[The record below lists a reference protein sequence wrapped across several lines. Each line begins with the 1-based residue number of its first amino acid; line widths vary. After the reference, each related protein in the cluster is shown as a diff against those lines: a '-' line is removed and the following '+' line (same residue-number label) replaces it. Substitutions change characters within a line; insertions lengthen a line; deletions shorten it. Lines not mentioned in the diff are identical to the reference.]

1 MTGPLP
7 ARVCSRHLTLLGVEP
22 GGLELTI
29 SGSECGELHAQ
40 ALSGLMAVNGRAW
53 GGPRPLDLEVCSVAA
68 GILGATGVLAALVA
82 NRRGA
87 AVRRVETSTLD
98 AALCFLR
105 HHLAIATCGA
115 ALPARLTAPG
125 HGAAFV
131 SEDGHPVEL
140 DFLDQRS
147 WAGFWLE
154 LGAERDDVG
163 RGWLPFVFRYNFAT
177 CALPAGLERV
187 GSSHSLAGL
196 VEAAA
201 RHSAGL
207 RVARAGPEPGWHDLP
222 PWRLEGLLPSPS
234 PLAGEVGRPRPGG
247 GSLRLT
253 SEASVRPGAAPSSGP
268 PPVAG
273 ATSSPARGEGPSF
286 SLPLDGIRVVE
297 ITSRVQGPLAGRLLQ
312 LLGATVTRVEP
323 PGGDPARAVPP
334 AAGGTGATFV
344 AYNDGK
350 RAVEIDYKTPA
361 GRGQLDELLAGAD
374 VFLYNWPHGRAEK
387 LGLEP
392 AALARRSPSLV
403 CCHATGWPGG
413 SGEAGAMGTDT
424 LVQAHLGLATGEPP
438 HTSQVTVVDV
448 LGGLVACEG
457 VLAGLLRREV
467 LGRGWAI
474 ETSLASAAMT
484 VQPHR
489 GVDGAAAGD
498 PTADLGAL
506 PSHPLVST
514 HLTPGPGGCWL
525 PGSPWRFAP

>member
-1 MTGPLP
+1 VTTTLP
-7 ARVCSRHLTLLGVEP
+7 ARICSRHLALLGVEA
-22 GGLELTI
+22 GDLDVTI
-29 SGSECGELHAQ
+29 SDGECGELRAQ
-40 ALSGLMAVNGRAW
+40 ALSGLMAVHGRAW
-53 GGPRPLDLEVCSVAA
+53 GGPRPLGLEVCSVAA
-68 GILGATGVLAALVA
+68 GILGATGALAALVA

-87 AVRRVETSTLD
+87 AVREVETSMLD

-105 HHLAIATCGA
+105 HHLAIATCGT
-115 ALPARLTAPG
+115 ALPARLTAAG

-131 SEDGHPVEL
+131 SGDGRPVEL

-163 RGWLPFVFRYNFAT
+163 RGWLPFVFRYNLAT
-177 CALPAGLERV
+177 SALPAGLLRV
-187 GSSHSLAGL
+187 AGAHPLGRL

-201 RHSAGL
+201 SHSVGL
-207 RVARAGPEPGWHDLP
+207 REVRADPEPGWRDLP
-222 PWRLEGLLPSPS
+222 PWRLEGLLPCDARA
-234 PLAGEVGRPRPGG
+234 AG
-247 GSLRLT
+247 T
-253 SEASVRPGAAPSSGP
+253 AGP
-268 PPVAG
+268 
-273 ATSSPARGEGPSF
+273 
-286 SLPLDGIRVVE
+286 LPLDGIHLVE
-297 ITSRVQGPLAGRLLQ
+297 ITSRVQGPLAGRLLH
-312 LLGATVTRVEP
+312 LLGATVTRIEP

-350 RAVEIDYKTPA
+350 RALEVDYKTPA

-392 AALARRSPSLV
+392 AALARRNASLV

-413 SGEAGAMGTDT
+413 GGEAAAMGTDT
-424 LVQAHLGLATGEPP
+424 LVQAHLGLATGERP
-438 HTSQVTVVDV
+438 HTSQVTIVDV

-457 VLAGLLRREV
+457 VLAGLLRRE
-467 LGRGWAI
+467 LTGRGWAI

-489 GVDGAAAGD
+489 GVDGAAPAEAV
-498 PTADLGAL
+498 ADLGAL
-506 PSHPLVST
+506 PSHPLVSP
-514 HLTPGPGGCWL
+514 HLAPGPGGCWL